1 MSGKVFY
8 VESAVD
14 IDGVAT
20 LVRYT
25 DRVDHAAGFVLLH
38 DGSYCEASVAS
49 EVFLAVPGARPA
61 PNGTVLFEC
70 DGERCGCRKAI
81 CYNRPGRMLAASCR
95 TTRSVSSAKNFY
107 QGDDG
112 DWWEKV

>member
-1 MSGKVFY
+1 MTGRVFY

-25 DRVDHAAGFVLLH
+25 DRIDHAAGFVLLH
-38 DGSYCEASVAS
+38 DGSWCEASVAS
-49 EVFLAVPGARPA
+49 EVFLADPGARPA
-61 PNGTVLFEC
+61 QNGTVLYEC
-70 DGERCGCRKAI
+70 DGERCCCMKTI
-81 CYNRPGRMLAASCR
+81 CYNRPGRKPAASCR
-95 TTRSVSSAKNFY
+95 TTRSIESAKNFY
-107 QGDDG
+107 RSEDG